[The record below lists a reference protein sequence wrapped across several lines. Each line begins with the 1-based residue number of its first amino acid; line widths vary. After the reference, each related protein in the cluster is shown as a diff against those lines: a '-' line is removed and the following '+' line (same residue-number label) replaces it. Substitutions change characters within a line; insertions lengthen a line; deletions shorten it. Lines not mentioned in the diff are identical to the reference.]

1 MIKSDNPGL
10 GRSGRAVKPA
20 SSFWRC
26 FVVAILPVLAIW
38 AQEPPDVQSN
48 AALQR
53 VLNLMDSTAANFR
66 STEASFVW
74 DQYTKVVNESDTQ
87 KGKVYFRRAGKETQ
101 MAADI
106 TEPDKKSVL
115 FTDSKIEVYQPRI
128 DQVTVYN
135 AGKNR
140 EAFESFLVLGFGGS
154 GHDMLKSFDVKYLG
168 TERVDGTDAAKLELV
183 PKSPKI
189 RNNFDRIVLW
199 IDQARGVSVQQQLF
213 EPSGD
218 HRLAKYSGIELNQ
231 KIPDTVFKLKTTGN
245 TKIVTP

>member
-1 MIKSDNPGL
+1 MTMKLSSVYCLL
-10 GRSGRAVKPA
+10 GAI
-20 SSFWRC
+20 
-26 FVVAILPVLAIW
+26 FVSLTIW
-38 AQEPPDVQSN
+38 AQQPSDGQPN
-48 AALQR
+48 ATLDR
-53 VLNLMDSTAANFR
+53 VLAQMDTTAANFR

-87 KGKVYFRRAGKETQ
+87 TGKVYFRRFGKETQ
-101 MAADI
+101 MSAEI
-106 TEPDKKSVL
+106 SEPDKKSVL
-115 FTDSKIEVYQPRI
+115 FTDGKIEVYQPRI

-154 GHDMLKSFDVKYLG
+154 GHDMLKAFDVKYLG
-168 TERVDGTDAAKLELV
+168 TENVNGIDAAKLELT

-189 RNNFDRIVLW
+189 RNNFDHIVLW

-218 HRLAKYSGIELNQ
+218 YRMAKYSDIQLNQ
-231 KIPDTVFKLKTTGN
+231 KIPDSVFKLKTTGK
-245 TKIVTP
+245 TKIVSP

>member
-26 FVVAILPVLAIW
+26 FAVAILPVLAIW
-38 AQEPPDVQSN
+38 AQEPPLVQSN
-48 AALQR
+48 AALER

-106 TEPDKKSVL
+106 TEPDQKSVL

-168 TERVDGTDAAKLELV
+168 TERVDGTDAFKLELV

-231 KIPDTVFKLKTTGN
+231 KIPDTVFKLKTTGK

>member
-1 MIKSDNPGL
+1 MKT
-10 GRSGRAVKPA
+10 A

-38 AQEPPDVQSN
+38 AQEPPDVQPN
-48 AALQR
+48 AALER

-106 TEPDKKSVL
+106 SEPDKKSVL

-168 TERVDGTDAAKLELV
+168 TERVDGTDAVKLELV

-199 IDQARGVSVQQQLF
+199 IDQARGVSVQLQLF

-231 KIPDTVFKLKTTGN
+231 KIPDKVFKLKTTGK

>member
-1 MIKSDNPGL
+1 MIQSDNPGL

-26 FVVAILPVLAIW
+26 FIAILPALAIW
-38 AQEPPDVQSN
+38 AQQPPDAQSS
-48 AALQR
+48 AALER

-87 KGKVYFRRAGKETQ
+87 KGKVYFRRVGKETQ

-168 TERVDGTDAAKLELV
+168 TERVDGTDAAMLELV

-199 IDQARGVSVQQQLF
+199 IDQASGVSVQQQLF

-231 KIPDTVFKLKTTGN
+231 KVPDTVFKLKTTGK